1 MLFVLPC
8 NTSNYPQT
16 LFLQSP
22 SFLIKAKYEAPSS
35 VNDTKPVSLVS
46 IVVPLKIVNCVIQA
60 VITVSLE
67 EEWAHLH
74 FQDVFPPTDVWKTSL
89 DFSAYHPFRPSLPLL
104 PTTCPAIQ
112 YFFWWFS
119 FFQWKGFFLLTGL
132 MRFLFC
138 SMHAFFI
145 LWKMWNYSYN
155 FFFACLKPLIMFLE
169 MGKTVKILL

>member
-8 NTSNYPQT
+8 NTSNYPLP

-89 DFSAYHPFRPSLPLL
+89 DFSAYHPFRPSLLLL
-104 PTTCPAIQ
+104 PTTCSAIQ
-112 YFFWWFS
+112 YFFPWFS
-119 FFQWKGFFLLTGL
+119 FFSMSKFFYLLALGGFYFAE
-132 MRFLFC
+132 C
-138 SMHAFFI
+138 MHFSYCEKCETTAITFFSHV
-145 LWKMWNYSYN
+145 WSH
-155 FFFACLKPLIMFLE
+155 
-169 MGKTVKILL
+169 

>member
-8 NTSNYPQT
+8 NTSNYPLP

-22 SFLIKAKYEAPSS
+22 SYLIKAKYEAPSS

-89 DFSAYHPFRPSLPLL
+89 DFSAYHPFRPSLLLL
-104 PTTCPAIQ
+104 PTTCSAIQ
-112 YFFWWFS
+112 YFFPWFSLGHSDQRKEGYFLQKKQKKRKKKRKKKSKKQSMKKSMVLFS
-119 FFQWKGFFLLTGL
+119 FFLKIFFSW
-132 MRFLFC
+132 F
-138 SMHAFFI
+138 
-145 LWKMWNYSYN
+145 
-155 FFFACLKPLIMFLE
+155 
-169 MGKTVKILL
+169 